1 MQDTATP
8 VSPPPPRTRVGAW
21 LDAATGSPTVR
32 AALAIF
38 LGVVATVLAQMLWS
52 RAGLPGDA
60 PPIVVPLDQGGP
72 KVEPTRSNSERV
84 RVQSAPPQVR
94 IPDGERIPESV
105 VALLPEVAPEP
116 RAGRP
121 PVYRVPPGEL
131 VPHAMEV
138 CGAQVAERTD
148 WGVKLLGAPAAW
160 TTTRGKGVRVA
171 VLDTGI
177 DATHPD
183 LRDGIAAVKDF
194 TASHSGPADVQGH
207 GTHCAGVIGAR
218 ANGFGVVG
226 IAPEASI
233 LAGKVLGDDGSGG
246 TAGIAQG
253 IDWAAG
259 QGADVISMSLGGP
272 ADTGDIH
279 AAVTR
284 AVAKGVIVVAAA
296 GNDGPKGAVGYPGG
310 LPDCVCVAA
319 VDQGKAVAPFS
330 SRGANVFVAAPGV
343 NVLSTYPGSRLA
355 TMSGT
360 SMATPHVAGLAALWC
375 AANPAVAKAARP
387 AAFKAALRAASAD
400 LPPPGRDAQSG
411 FGFPSAV
418 ALVTKPKADEP
429 PAPNQVYIDIDNK
442 IITAPRGWQIVT
454 PKE

>member
-1 MQDTATP
+1 MSDT
-8 VSPPPPRTRVGAW
+8 PPPARTRFGRW
-21 LDAATGSPTVR
+21 LDDVTGSPVVR
-32 AALAIF
+32 YAVAAALGLLA
-38 LGVVATVLAQMLWS
+38 GAVAKVAWD
-52 RAGLPGDA
+52 RIGLPGDP
-60 PPIVVPLDQGGP
+60 PPIVVPLDRGP
-72 KVEPTRSNSERV
+72 PAAVEPAKLRAA
-84 RVQSAPPQVR
+84 SAPPVR
-94 IPDGERIPESV
+94 IPAGELIPESV
-105 VALLPEVAPEP
+105 VALAPAEEAPAP
-116 RAGRP
+116 RPGP

-131 VPHAMEV
+131 VPHAMEF
-138 CGAQVAERTD
+138 CGSALAERTD

-183 LRDGIAAVKDF
+183 LRDAIAAVKDF

-226 IAPEASI
+226 VAPEASI

-253 IDWAAG
+253 IDWATG
-259 QGADVISMSLGGP
+259 QGADVISLSLGGP
-272 ADTGDIH
+272 ADAADIRG
-279 AAVTR
+279 AVSR
-284 AVAKGVIVVAAA
+284 AVAAGVIVVAAA
-296 GNDGPKGAVGYPGG
+296 GNDGPGGAVGYPGG
-310 LPDCVCVAA
+310 LADCVCVGA
-319 VDQGKAVAPFS
+319 VDQAKKVAAFS
-330 SRGANVFVAAPGV
+330 SRGANVYVGAPGV

-360 SMATPHVAGLAALWC
+360 SMATPHVAGLAAMWC